1 MTSEASRLRE
11 VVQEQKDEIERLRE
25 ALKSIAKAP
34 HPVRSNNLSQLISD
48 IKDTAAS
55 ALDGGGDAS

>member
-25 ALKSIAKAP
+25 AMADAAFALDQGRMHDAY
-34 HPVRSNNLSQLISD
+34 
-48 IKDTAAS
+48 DTLRD
-55 ALDGGGDAS
+55 ALDGGGDAP